1 MKFGSMRRDTQKEK
15 VFARFSSSKPIRPK
29 IKSNLKKQHNQ
40 DVLFILVTLFDSSR
54 D

>member
-29 IKSNLKKQHNQ
+29 IKSNLKKITQPGCIIYFGN
-40 DVLFILVTLFDSSR
+40 FI
-54 D
+54 